1 MVSAEQLPEFVKMFS
16 HNIPIQYGRLETQLA
31 TLKNR
36 NSFLRD
42 VLTETTGTALCFLF
56 MESFTTTIILSGNC
70 FYLFESH
77 SRNER
82 GLSIADGTSALV
94 KFNDLFKTEKY
105 IQNAYL
111 EYRDRHQA
119 YFQRQVIEVT
129 VRPIEKTDIYL
140 QYARNVRL
148 EHEHSADINK
158 RQQVYYSN
166 LKGSPQHHETNEKKR
181 QRGKLATD
189 HIKGSSKYKFMVE
202 IRKGKKS
209 FNRCV
214 HRFKVLIKNG
224 PFFLCDVCN
233 RCHYQKSLICF
244 KM

>member
-1 MVSAEQLPEFVKMFS
+1 MYALCWVQLKNIFHWGKSDLDHILVEGDSLYKSLGTLDMVSAEQLPEFVKMFS

-105 IQNAYL
+105 IQVAYL
-111 EYRDRHQA
+111 E
-119 YFQRQVIEVT
+119 
-129 VRPIEKTDIYL
+129 
-140 QYARNVRL
+140 
-148 EHEHSADINK
+148 
-158 RQQVYYSN
+158 
-166 LKGSPQHHETNEKKR
+166 
-181 QRGKLATD
+181 
-189 HIKGSSKYKFMVE
+189 
-202 IRKGKKS
+202 
-209 FNRCV
+209 
-214 HRFKVLIKNG
+214 
-224 PFFLCDVCN
+224 
-233 RCHYQKSLICF
+233 
-244 KM
+244 